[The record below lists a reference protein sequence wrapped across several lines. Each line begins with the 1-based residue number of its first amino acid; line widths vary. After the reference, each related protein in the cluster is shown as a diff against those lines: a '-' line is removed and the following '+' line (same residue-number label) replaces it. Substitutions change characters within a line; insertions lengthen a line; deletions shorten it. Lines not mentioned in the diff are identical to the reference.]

1 MTRNLQ
7 EHILQTAS
15 GLFYAHGIKATGI
28 DTIVKASGIAKM
40 SLYKYFPS
48 KDDLVVA
55 HLRRSKETI
64 LSHINNGISGE
75 DKSAVQTLL
84 AVFDVFA
91 EILSS
96 PEFRGCPFIN
106 ASAEFAEVGSPIQM
120 AVADFSI
127 CLHNLLAGLAK
138 QAGIVD
144 AQQLAR
150 QLSMLL
156 TGAIVSEQMQKQPD
170 TMRTAYK
177 AAKLLIEQQL
187 TGAS

>member
-1 MTRNLQ
+1 
-7 EHILQTAS
+7 
-15 GLFYAHGIKATGI
+15 
-28 DTIVKASGIAKM
+28 
-40 SLYKYFPS
+40 
-48 KDDLVVA
+48 
-55 HLRRSKETI
+55 
-64 LSHINNGISGE
+64 
-75 DKSAVQTLL
+75 
-84 AVFDVFA
+84 
-91 EILSS
+91 
-96 PEFRGCPFIN
+96 
-106 ASAEFAEVGSPIQM
+106 M